1 MLKAIGVVVASAM
14 TVVMVTIVLSLTDP
28 GIEFIDLLFETVSA
42 FATVGLSTGI
52 TSELST
58 LGQLVIIVTMYI
70 GRVGVLILMSAL
82 LGDPRP
88 SSIHYPEE
96 DLLVG

>member
-1 MLKAIGVVVASAM
+1 
-14 TVVMVTIVLSLTDP
+14 
-28 GIEFIDLLFETVSA
+28 
-42 FATVGLSTGI
+42 ATVGLSTGI

-58 LGQLVIIVTMYI
+58 LGQLIIIVTMYI
-70 GRVGVLILMSAL
+70 GRVGILLLMSAL

-88 SSIHYPEE
+88 TTIHYPEE